1 MLFENIKTNT
11 SLVSLTNESI
21 PEDVMRNMSAN
32 IDIENAKNPVISSKI
47 TKELM
52 FSKSRFKDYKT
63 SIQMKSN
70 ILKGVKDDGDMS
82 FIKG

>member
-1 MLFENIKTNT
+1 M
-11 SLVSLTNESI
+11 
-21 PEDVMRNMSAN
+21 
-32 IDIENAKNPVISSKI
+32 KNPAILSKI
-47 TKELM
+47 TKEYI

-63 SIQMKSN
+63 SIQIKSN